1 MSMSSITKKEMLPKL
16 RWRYAQRGKK
26 GKTVLLNELCE
37 QWGYGRKYAIK
48 LLNGAF
54 VKKRKNQKRR
64 GRPAR
69 YGKEVLEVLRR
80 LWNEADGPCGKRLVV
95 IKDLWLPHY
104 EKAYG
109 ALREEVKE
117 QLKGISAAQIDRL
130 LAPYKIKRGRCWTKP
145 GSILKTQIP
154 IRTDNWDVSQPG
166 FLEADTVAHC
176 GGSLEDGFI
185 WSVTFTDIYS
195 QWTSNRAVWNKGGA
209 GIVKATR
216 CVEASLPFK
225 ILGFDSDNGSE
236 FLNKHL
242 IRYFLNRPKPV
253 GFTRSRPYHKNDN
266 AHVEQ
271 KNWTHVRHLLGY
283 DRLEEAEMVPL
294 INEIYREIWEPYNN
308 FFMPCMKLIKKERIG
323 SKIKRIYD
331 KPLTPCDRLLESS
344 HISEEVKKKLRLK
357 RTSLNPMELKK
368 LREKKL
374 RKLFAL
380 QKAFAKK
387 KAQLQS

>member
-1 MSMSSITKKEMLPKL
+1 MSSITKKEMLPKL

-54 VKKRKNQKRR
+54 VKKRKDQKKR

-69 YGKEVLEVLRR
+69 YGKEVLEVLLR
-80 LWNEADGPCGKRLVV
+80 LWKEADGPCGKRLVV

-195 QWTSNRAVWNKGGA
+195 QWTSNRAVWNKGGS

-344 HISEEVKKKLRLK
+344 HLSEEVKEKLRLK